1 LELFIPI
8 SISPG
13 SIEFDLNKKSLADI
27 LEPLVNQ
34 IKTNHQRV
42 SFCLAMTAVLAAS
55 ILAVVAITTPFAYA
69 SNGDSSETETEQEL
83 KQKNV
88 GSGESTNDN
97 CGQNL
102 IDSAAAV
109 LTCGTFTVAP

>member
-1 LELFIPI
+1 MY
-8 SISPG
+8 
-13 SIEFDLNKKSLADI
+13 KKSIAI
-27 LEPLVNQ
+27 TV
-34 IKTNHQRV
+34 
-42 SFCLAMTAVLAAS
+42 VLATS

-69 SNGDSSETETEQEL
+69 SEGDYSGTETEQEL

-102 IDSAAAV
+102 IDSTST
-109 LTCGTFTVAP
+109 LTCATVTAAP